1 MGIKDPTAWKDDLT
15 FYMTEEAV
23 AGDIEAMEP
32 LLLHG
37 GSKSPPAC
45 GWRSSAPS
53 VPPLARVLLSP
64 EIRRPLTFLVF
75 VIAAALLLRGFYP
88 LTVRVLGKAVGW
100 MSGFAFFWATML
112 GLVDACR
119 RPEATWAAT
128 ASRSAAAFS
137 SG

>member
-37 GSKSPPAC
+37 GSKVAA
-45 GWRSSAPS
+45 GLW
-53 VPPLARVLLSP
+53 LALVGTLGGAFGAVLLSP
-64 EIRRPLTFLVF
+64 EIRRPLTFLAF
-75 VIAAALLLRGFYP
+75 VVAAALLLRGFHP

-100 MSGFAFFWATML
+100 MSGFAFFWASML
-112 GLVDACR
+112 VLVWLLSVGR
-119 RPEATWAAT
+119 GVSIAAY
-128 ASRSAAAFS
+128 RYE